1 MPLFAE
7 DFLYVT
13 DLLLHFASDL
23 FVGAAISQVRIADCF
38 PGFLFGFAFGFAQSA
53 FDLIFCARSHTSD
66 SLRAACP
73 SGYFGEREITHAF
86 GSGQKGP
93 SHIGGDRAP
102 RLQQSAPR
110 NTGESRGKKR
120 LAFRN
125 SRSARPVPS
134 DQR

>member
-1 MPLFAE
+1 MATGAVPLQRETSSGGVSPPTPSSPRRSEAPLFAE

-38 PGFLFGFAFGFAQSA
+38 PGLLFGFAFGFAQTA

-93 SHIGGDRAP
+93 SA
-102 RLQQSAPR
+102 A
-110 NTGESRGKKR
+110 N
-120 LAFRN
+120 
-125 SRSARPVPS
+125 
-134 DQR
+134 